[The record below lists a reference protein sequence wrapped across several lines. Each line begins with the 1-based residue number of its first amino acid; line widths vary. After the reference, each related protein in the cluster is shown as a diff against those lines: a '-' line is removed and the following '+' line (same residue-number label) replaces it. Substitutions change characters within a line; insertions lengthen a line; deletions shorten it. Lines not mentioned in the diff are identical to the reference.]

1 MSSNEGFAALVIYP
15 TTAAAQH
22 GQAETLVRM
31 AEDALRSMPGF
42 ISGRVF
48 VSEDGEHIVSL
59 VEWRDRESFAQFRQS
74 TFGRAATQKVGDHHP
89 RAYWLTPFASV
100 NPA

>member
-22 GQAETLVRM
+22 GQADTLVRM

-48 VSEDGEHIVSL
+48 LSEDGENIISL
-59 VEWRDRESFAQFRQS
+59 VEWRDRESFTQFRQS
-74 TFGRAATQKVGDHHP
+74 QFGRAATQIMGEMHP
-89 RAYWLTPFASV
+89 RAYWLTPFAAV
-100 NPA
+100 DAP